1 LHHIVIQSWLKM
13 GLGGLYEPIA
23 AKSDEGY
30 LRLYNFPIIEGDMVK
45 AHYICPFSQGR
56 DYQF

>member
-1 LHHIVIQSWLKM
+1 M